1 MPLLV
6 WHVSCIHILIQGF
19 AGIMVIR
26 TAAAIFMILVLFLTG
41 PVIQLALAAAPEGS
55 PVVSGKLKGDF
66 ARITFTWP
74 EKVKFRTAM
83 SGNVLTITFEKPI
96 NSSPGSALAGLAPY
110 IEKAV
115 LSADKKSV
123 AITMNQPYPVRSF
136 VSGTAGGVDVLK
148 VTNRPLAQE
157 PTTATAPTPAPAP
170 QTKPQQIA
178 QKAPPAPQP
187 APKPAVPVAKTEEA
201 KPQPAPIQPAAPVPV
216 AKEPAKEVAAPAPAP
231 EKAPETKPVETAK
244 PEVAAAVEK
253 PIETPVIA
261 EKPAEKPAT
270 PEKLEV
276 AENPIKASF
285 PLPIA
290 KPQPPQTATEKS
302 TAADKKEEKPAA
314 TASTSAAK
322 EQVVAT
328 EAKGKQMVVTIHQ
341 QNVNADFYFPWKER
355 VASAVFTRGP
365 YLWVVFDKP
374 TEINLTSLGS
384 ILPSYISSVERMEY
398 AGNTVLRFKT
408 SSPVFASAR
417 HRRDSYEWI
426 ISVSRRSRIPPAP
439 ILVEPRTQ
447 PPLKPHILVTVLQ
460 TSPSLQITD
469 PTLGD
474 VLEVIPTHAEG
485 NGVYPERNFLEFS
498 LLRTAQGVVVKKIHE
513 NVSVAKLRNGLR
525 ITRPGEGIMI
535 SSNLPP
541 LDLASVMEAEANANT
556 FFPYEL
562 WKVENA
568 DEFFR
573 RKQQLQREI
582 IHAND
587 QKASELRMQL
597 AQLYLG
603 QGMYLEA
610 LGMLNIIKAGDPNFY
625 EVYQLAAL
633 RGAANFMMDRIM
645 EANLDFADASLEG
658 EEEIEL
664 WKRSTA
670 VMMGDEKKLTQFLK
684 YDPQFIS
691 HYPPK
696 IRQKLAI
703 IAADQL
709 IGRKRYSAFS
719 QVIGALKKNEQ
730 LADISDQVDYMIG
743 RMHADSGNTEEA
755 MKVFQRVIENSK
767 NRFVQVRAE
776 FALATLEYE
785 TGAIDRR
792 ALVDKLDRLRYIW
805 RGDALELG
813 VLNLLGDLN
822 ALEGRYPQALRA
834 WKDIMVNFPGA
845 PNAAA
850 VATKMADAF
859 VQLFNEG
866 KADELEPLEALA
878 LYYEFRDLTPIGKQ
892 GDRMIQNLADR
903 LASVDLLD
911 RAAALLSHQVKY
923 RLEKEERSRVGTRLG
938 LIYLLN
944 REPRKTLEVL
954 QLTGYGAGEEGLN
967 RQRNHLAAMAYS
979 DIGEWKTALDM
990 LKDDYSEEAKMI
1002 RLDVF
1007 WENKDWKNVITT
1019 AEDIL
1024 ASRRDITAPLNETEA
1039 QTLVRLAVG
1048 YTFEG
1053 DTLQLQY
1060 LRDYFTPLMAGN
1072 NLKDRFLF
1080 ISNDT
1085 GPIDPKNMATLE
1097 KEITDIKS
1105 FLDTY
1110 RSQVQEKGLSSIN

>member
-1 MPLLV
+1 
-6 WHVSCIHILIQGF
+6 
-19 AGIMVIR
+19 MVIR
-26 TAAAIFMILVLFLTG
+26 VTVALLMILVLFLTG
-41 PVIQLALAAAPEGS
+41 PAIQLALAAAPDGS

-83 SGNVLTITFEKPI
+83 NGNVLTITFEKPLH
-96 NSSPGSALAGLAPY
+96 SSPGSALSSLSPY

-115 LSADKKSV
+115 LSADKRSV

-136 VSGTAGGVDVLK
+136 VSGTSGGVDVLK
-148 VTNRPLAQE
+148 VTKRPLAQ
-157 PTTATAPTPAPAP
+157 PTDNTASSTPETPP
-170 QTKPQQIA
+170 QPVPQAKPQQIA
-178 QKAPPAPQP
+178 QTPPAAPLP
-187 APKPAVPVAKTEEA
+187 APKPAAPAKVEAVKPPVPKPIPAQPAATSAPVGRQTAKEADKKATEA
-201 KPQPAPIQPAAPVPV
+201 KP
-216 AKEPAKEVAAPAPAP
+216 
-231 EKAPETKPVETAK
+231 
-244 PEVAAAVEK
+244 AV
-253 PIETPVIA
+253 A
-261 EKPAEKPAT
+261 EKPAENPVVEEKAT
-270 PEKLEV
+270 V
-276 AENPIKASF
+276 AENSVRASF
-285 PLPIA
+285 PLPVA
-290 KPQPPQTATEKS
+290 KPLPPKASSTQTADATEMKEEKSPPPS
-302 TAADKKEEKPAA
+302 TAAKEVVAA
-314 TASTSAAK
+314 TT
-322 EQVVAT
+322 
-328 EAKGKQMVVTIHQ
+328 AKGKQMVVTVHQ

-365 YLWVVFDKP
+365 YLWVIFDKP
-374 TEINLTSLGS
+374 TEINLTSLSS
-384 ILPSYISSVERMEY
+384 ILPNYITAVESMDY
-398 AGNTVLRFKT
+398 AGSTVLRFKT
-408 SSPVFASAR
+408 NTPVFASAR

-426 ISVSRRSRIPPAP
+426 ISVSRRSRIPPSP

-447 PPLKPHILVTVLQ
+447 PPLKPHVLVTVLQ
-460 TSPSLQITD
+460 TSPPLLITD

-474 VLEVIPTHAEG
+474 TLEVIATHAEG
-485 NGVYPERNFLEFS
+485 NGVFPERNFLEFS
-498 LLRTAQGVVVKKIHE
+498 LLRTAQGVVIKKIHE
-513 NVSVAKLRNGLR
+513 DVRVAKLRNGLR
-525 ITRPGEGIMI
+525 INRPSEGIML

-556 FFPYEL
+556 LFPYEQ

-568 DEFFR
+568 DEFFQ
-573 RKQQLQREI
+573 RKQRLQRDI
-582 IHAND
+582 IRAND
-587 QKASELRMQL
+587 QKASHLRMEL

-610 LGMLNIIKAGDPNFY
+610 LGMLNIIKASDPDFY

-658 EEEIEL
+658 EEEAEL
-664 WKRSTA
+664 WKRSSA
-670 VMMGDEKKLTQFLK
+670 VMMGDEKKLTQFLQ

-703 IAADQL
+703 IAADQF
-709 IGRKRYSAFS
+709 IGRKRYTAFS
-719 QVIGALKKNEQ
+719 KVLGALERSGQ
-730 LADISDQVDYMIG
+730 LADIKDQADYMMG
-743 RMHADSGNTEEA
+743 RMFADSGNTDEA
-755 MKVFQRVIENSK
+755 IKLFKHVTETST

-792 ALVDKLDRLRYIW
+792 ALIDKLDRLRYIW

-845 PNAAA
+845 PNGAA

-866 KADELEPLEALA
+866 KADEMEPLEALA

-954 QLTGYGAGEEGLN
+954 QLTGYGAGEEELN

-1007 WENKDWKNVITT
+1007 WENKDWKNVIAT

-1024 ASRRDITAPLNETEA
+1024 ASRRDITAPLNESEA

-1072 NLKDRFLF
+1072 PLKDRFLF

-1110 RSQVQEKGLSSIN
+1110 RSKVQEKGLSSIN